1 MYFEIEH
8 CGLFVQLLSTDN
20 YPLNV
25 KLFKLF
31 SPLKILEPRVPP
43 PCDINR
49 GLFLTIDFVHILKT
63 IRNNWLNQ
71 QSDSKLFSYPDL
83 NCISIDKCDYPMK
96 RFHASFRDIRMLY
109 NSERGSLAK
118 LTIKVILSINS

>member
-1 MYFEIEH
+1 MLNFSNYFLLLRYCNLEFHLLVISIEA
-8 CGLFVQLLSTDN
+8 F
-20 YPLNV
+20 
-25 KLFKLF
+25 F
-31 SPLKILEPRVPP
+31 SP
-43 PCDINR
+43 
-49 GLFLTIDFVHILKT
+49 FDFVHILKT

-83 NCISIDKCDYPMK
+83 NCISIDKCDYPLK